1 MNGRFSKAG
10 RAALTA
16 LAGVLILSACTAV
29 FRTQATREVTALGLN
44 LPDLIRAR
52 AENDTALRDQ
62 INALYGARLTDI
74 HEIEPQTK
82 AIYTQDFGE
91 KFRFVVDRKLTKDH
105 EALIA
110 TLYSSFDDGMNPTNF
125 LADQLKAEAQ
135 SVAERANE
143 VEAACRVSL
152 DEAGKQALIEHLT
165 QESKNDAA
173 PELTGTAI
181 LEWMLQPK
189 FGAKYEVVHKA
200 YDQTKAAIL
209 ARSQAEFNTE
219 LDNAV
224 AYFKYVRAMG
234 LKDEMLLAN
243 WEKSLAD
250 FSGAI
255 AAAVPNTPHY
265 LRLRAELDRYRKLA
279 AKHADLPKLP
289 APASKVQKGSSGDL
303 VKAVQERLE
312 MTGFYTGPI
321 TGTFDDTTKEALV
334 QYQATHQ
341 LPTDGVVGKGTI
353 DAMNIP
359 FSDRVKRIRL
369 AMAKQRKSGSRWKNY
384 YVRVNVP
391 EFAVEVVEDGK
402 ILRRHKVIVGNLN
415 PLNHTP
421 EFEAEIQ
428 KVVYNP
434 AWFMTPRIFKNE
446 ELPKWVADE
455 EYFTKKG
462 YKAHFNKDGMPVAA
476 YQPPGPGNALGRVK
490 ILFPNKHDVYLH
502 DTPTKPLFNQTIRTF
517 SHGCIRLQ
525 NPLDMAAFLL
535 TKDNHPAVA
544 EIDKILAGH
553 GTREINL
560 QNKVPIFIEYSTV
573 STNEEGHAVFL
584 ADVYK
589 RDASALAGLDD
600 PI

>member
-1 MNGRFSKAG
+1 KDVE
-10 RAALTA
+10 TA
-16 LAGVLILSACTAV
+16 C
-29 FRTQATREVTALGLN
+29 QVT
-44 LPDLIRAR
+44 
-52 AENDTALRDQ
+52 
-62 INALYGARLTDI
+62 
-74 HEIEPQTK
+74 
-82 AIYTQDFGE
+82 
-91 KFRFVVDRKLTKDH
+91 
-105 EALIA
+105 
-110 TLYSSFDDGMNPTNF
+110 
-125 LADQLKAEAQ
+125 
-135 SVAERANE
+135 
-143 VEAACRVSL
+143 L

-165 QESKNDAA
+165 AESKNDAA

-181 LEWMLQPK
+181 LDWMLQPK
-189 FGAKYEVVHKA
+189 YGAKYEGVHKA
-200 YDQTKAAIL
+200 YDATLAAIR
-209 ARSQAEFNTE
+209 ARAQAEFNTE

-234 LKDEMLLAN
+234 LKDDMLLAN
-243 WEKSLAD
+243 WEKSLTD
-250 FSGAI
+250 FPGAM

-279 AKHADLPKLP
+279 AKYADLPKLSVP
-289 APASKVQKGSSGDL
+289 AAKVQKGSSGEF
-303 VKAVQERLE
+303 VKALQERLE
-312 MTGFYTGPI
+312 MTGFYNGPI
-321 TGTFDDTTKEALV
+321 TGSFDDATRDALI

-341 LPTDGVVGKGTI
+341 VPTDGVVGKGTI
-353 DAMNIP
+353 DAMNIR
-359 FSDRVKRIRL
+359 FADRVKRIRL
-369 AMAKQRKSGSRWKNY
+369 AMAKQRRSGSRWKNY

-428 KVVYNP
+428 KIVYNP
-434 AWFMTPRIFKNE
+434 AWYMTPRIFKNE

-455 EYFTKKG
+455 EYFSKKG

-502 DTPTKPLFNQTIRTF
+502 DTPTKPLFAQTIRAF
-517 SHGCIRLQ
+517 SHGCIRLH

-535 TKDNHPAVA
+535 TKDNNPAAA
-544 EIDKILAGH
+544 EIDKILSGF

-560 QNKVPIFIEYSTV
+560 QTKVPIFIEYSTV

-584 ADVYK
+584 ADVYG
-589 RDASALAGLDD
+589 RDQQALAALDD